1 LSILINGIG
10 VSSGI
15 AIGEAYV
22 YSREQKEIHKYKIT
36 ADQQKKEIQRF
47 KKAFSIAYEQLHEI
61 NQKTFMQCRMGI
73 KPAKQTSGQ
82 NFR

>member
-22 YSREQKEIHKYKIT
+22 YSREQKVVREYKIPE
-36 ADQQKKEIQRF
+36 AQQK
-47 KKAFSIAYEQLHEI
+47 HE
-61 NQKTFMQCRMGI
+61 NELVKD
-73 KPAKQTSGQ
+73 A
-82 NFR
+82 